1 MIYAMDMVSLGVAA
15 FDVASARSG
24 IGKDIRVF
32 AESGIFG
39 WVVLATMFALPVMS
53 MALLLRRRWLAMM
66 PLLMS
71 LAIFSV
77 WFLYYATDWWSNPG
91 QGAWAPA
98 FMLVL
103 LGWILVIVEARRLRT
118 SQR

>member
-1 MIYAMDMVSLGVAA
+1 MRSYDLGMVSLAVAA
-15 FDVASARSG
+15 LDVASARAG

-32 AESGIFG
+32 AESGVFG
-39 WVVLATMFALPVMS
+39 WVVLTVVFALPLIS

-66 PLLMS
+66 PLLIS

-77 WFLYYATDWWSNPG
+77 WFLYYATNWWSNPG

-98 FMLVL
+98 FLLVF
-103 LGWILVIVEARRLRT
+103 LGWLVVCAEIWRGRGRL
-118 SQR
+118 